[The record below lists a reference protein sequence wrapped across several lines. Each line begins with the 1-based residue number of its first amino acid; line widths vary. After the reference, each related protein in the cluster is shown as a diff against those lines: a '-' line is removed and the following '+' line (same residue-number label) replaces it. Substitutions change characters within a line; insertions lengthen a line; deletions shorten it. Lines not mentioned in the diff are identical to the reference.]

1 MKRKNQE
8 DIDFDFE
15 LPIKKNSNEEEII
28 DEKTQKGDHLII
40 GDSSL
45 DLSDDCLIIRKVS
58 NGGKEKILIDLLEIK
73 ASQTKMHSHPVFLFL
88 AIFLLVVSIG
98 GCIPTLFFYPL
109 IAYIILVVG
118 IICFIIFITLF
129 FKLRNMSLI
138 IKYGSRDRV
147 VKFSKNTKSFKKLND
162 FLDEVYE
169 KKHRLIKK

>member
-1 MKRKNQE
+1 MKRKHQE

-15 LPIKKNSNEEEII
+15 LPLKEDRDDSEVIY
-28 DEKTQKGDHLII
+28 EKTQKGDHLII

-73 ASQTKMHSHPVFLFL
+73 ASQTKMRSHPIYLFL

-98 GCIPTLFFYPL
+98 GFIPTLFFYPL
-109 IAYIILVVG
+109 VAYIILGVG
-118 IICFIIFITLF
+118 IICFILFLTLF
-129 FKLRNMSLI
+129 FKLKNMSLI
-138 IKYGSRDRV
+138 IKYGTRDRV
-147 VKFSKNTKSFKKLND
+147 VNFSKNTKSFKKLND
-162 FLDEVYE
+162 FLDELYE